1 MKNKNFKLNWIST
14 ETRWGTARIED
25 GKKNNTNRKNYIL
38 IMFQIDFERLS
49 DTLKKLMNLFY
60 KAVPRLVLWR
70 KNVYVKAKAKILY
83 ENKGIE
89 LNATLVKR
97 KKSTRGS

>member
-1 MKNKNFKLNWIST
+1 
-14 ETRWGTARIED
+14 
-25 GKKNNTNRKNYIL
+25 
-38 IMFQIDFERLS
+38 MFQIDFERLS